1 MELLSL
7 KEKAI
12 NYRKRGYSYGMI
24 SEKLGLA
31 KNTLS
36 NWLKEIPYKFNE
48 ETLKRIKLA
57 PIKSSQI
64 THNRKVA
71 NILTIKKL
79 AKTEIGKLT
88 KRDLWLLGIGLYLGE
103 GSKLYETVRLINSD
117 PEIIKLA
124 MRWFREI
131 CGLKNE
137 NFVSSIH
144 SYPDN
149 NIKETI
155 SYWSKITKISKKQF
169 GKTQIDQRINKSG
182 KKKRKLPY
190 GTLHLQ
196 IKSCGKQEFGRALHR
211 RIMGWIEAVLNQSNM
226 RV

>member
-1 MELLSL
+1 MKLLSL

-12 NYRKRGYSYGMI
+12 NYRKRGYSYGII

-31 KNTLS
+31 KSTLS

-57 PIKSSQI
+57 PIKSAQI

-137 NFVSSIH
+137 NFVPSIH

-149 NIKETI
+149 NIEETI
-155 SYWSKITKISKKQF
+155 NYWSKITGVPKKQF
-169 GKTQIDQRINKSG
+169 GKTQIDRRINKSG

-196 IKSCGKQEFGRALHR
+196 IKSCGKQEFGRTLHR
-211 RIMGWIEAVLNQSNM
+211 RIMGWMEAVLNQSNM